1 MVASGTP
8 GHSPGKDVR
17 DNLAQDRG
25 DNLHDDALESEIE
38 LVSELVVAATSS
50 DRRLHQEEL
59 DLLLGLRPRVD
70 QSEDQPKRPEM

>member
-38 LVSELVVAATSS
+38 MVSELVVAATSS
-50 DRRLHQEEL
+50 DGPMDQDEV
-59 DLLLGLRPRVD
+59 DLLLGVD
-70 QSEDQPKRPEM
+70 LKVVEPVGEADS